1 MTSTILSPLWAL
13 LVRGAV
19 LAVGLS
25 MGVAAMAA
33 DAAPA
38 GPYRIGDIGVTVNV
52 QPGHGL
58 PVRRLSLAA
67 EGDSVLEVGGKAQ
80 RFAYPAAD
88 LLAAVNVLQRLRF
101 FEMPDQLAPLRRL
114 SQGPDGRIYT
124 QLTRMSD
131 TGTVTLCVQLA
142 DFRKCVS
149 YQQDAPP
156 ELEALALRLL
166 SDAQR
171 RTGAAG
177 TGSLPGK

>member
-1 MTSTILSPLWAL
+1 
-13 LVRGAV
+13 
-19 LAVGLS
+19 
-25 MGVAAMAA
+25 MAI

-38 GPYRIGDIGVTVNV
+38 GPYRLGEIGLTVDV

-58 PVRRLSLAA
+58 PLRRLNLAG
-67 EGDSVLEVGGKAQ
+67 EGESVLELGGKAQ

-88 LLAAVNVLQRLRF
+88 LLAAINVLQRLRF
-101 FEMPDQLAPLRRL
+101 FEMPDRLAPLRRL

-124 QLTRMSD
+124 QLTRMAD

-142 DFRKCVS
+142 DHRKCVS

-156 ELEALALRLL
+156 ELDALATRLL
-166 SDAQR
+166 GDAQR

-177 TGSLPGK
+177 ASALPGK